1 MAFLGLSPCGS
12 REIPRGYVTA
22 RRLLRVSGVWGG
34 GVGVGNE
41 TDNQTKGMR
50 ATMAKTQR
58 QGQVKVMN
66 RVARQVKGTAGRAV
80 AKAKASQPVRK
91 VQVTLGDLIAAAFD
105 VAGEAR
111 AAARLVSSKSM
122 AEATGRQIVVVTGC

>member
-1 MAFLGLSPCGS
+1 MAFLGLSPCGR
-12 REIPRGYVTA
+12 REIPRGYAAA
-22 RRLLRVSGVWGG
+22 RRLLRDSGVWGG

-41 TDNQTKGMR
+41 TDNQNKGMR

-58 QGQVKVMN
+58 QGKVMN